1 MGPGGAL
8 ICRWG
13 WEVVRTPRPRVEM
26 QGVGELVAGG
36 GEGVWVHMQ
45 NVRHR
50 VSPLAPQLTSSAT

>member
-1 MGPGGAL
+1 MGMGG
-8 ICRWG
+8 G
-13 WEVVRTPRPRVEM
+13 QDMQTRVEM